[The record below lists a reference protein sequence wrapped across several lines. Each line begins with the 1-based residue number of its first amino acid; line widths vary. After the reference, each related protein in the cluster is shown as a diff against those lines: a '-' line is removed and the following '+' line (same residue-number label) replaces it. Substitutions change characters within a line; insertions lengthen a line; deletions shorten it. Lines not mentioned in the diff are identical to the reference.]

1 MNYDTSTTRAIIQ
14 SSKNYENYVNTESI
28 YGIMLREKSRM

>member
-1 MNYDTSTTRAIIQ
+1 MIHQPQELLYSHF
-14 SSKNYENYVNTESI
+14 KNYENYVNTESV